1 MLGLGSSCAAGLSS
15 IAGGCAGAAGVDAGG
30 NASEELAAANIMR
43 INAVKSSAR
52 PGLAPGCT
60 AVDA

>member
-1 MLGLGSSCAAGLSS
+1 MLGLGSSCTAGLSS
-15 IAGGCAGAAGVDAGG
+15 IAGGWGVDAGG
-30 NASEELAAANIMR
+30 KASEELAAANIMR

-52 PGLAPGCT
+52 PGLALDGT